1 MRTPQRDLPPEDMV
15 FCPHQFNAEVVVV
28 AEEGPCTEEQEETYT
43 EDDDD
48 AVKTKE
54 EGALD
59 AWVEEAEEF

>member
-28 AEEGPCTEEQEETYT
+28 AEEGPCTEEQE
-43 EDDDD
+43 DDDD

-59 AWVEEAEEF
+59 AWVEEVGEF